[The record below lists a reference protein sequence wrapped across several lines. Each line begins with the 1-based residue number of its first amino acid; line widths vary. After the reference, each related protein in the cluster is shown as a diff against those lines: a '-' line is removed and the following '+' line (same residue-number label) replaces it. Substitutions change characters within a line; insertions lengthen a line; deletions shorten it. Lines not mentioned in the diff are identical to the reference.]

1 MRTVT
6 NDIKQALKQPTTTRK
21 GEIIVN
27 NTAIPV
33 YNVEYY
39 ADCYD
44 EGKVI
49 GNVIAAQLS
58 FDMEYTGKIDEF
70 QYRDY
75 VKVGNTFQYIDMGTF
90 KVFDEQDQDTFE
102 KHIVAFDKIINF
114 NAPYVERMTYP
125 CTIQDLYEDI
135 CDQAGVVPLQVTLA
149 NGTFILENSQF
160 EENITLKTALKYIA
174 SINGVFG
181 SVKDDKLKLSLG
193 TDTDEVISKS
203 QHEPVEWKRRTYG
216 INQVILGD
224 ENVEGEYVVMQDD
237 EDIALNGVHKLVINN
252 NPFAYNQT
260 KRSQLI
266 QPLFNQVKGFGYIPY
281 EMETEWLPYLE
292 IGDKITIDETETI
305 ILRINAKSPKALEST
320 MSAPALIDSA
330 IDYLDNTET
339 IDNRL
344 KKTEISVDKA
354 NQTINLLVEET
365 GEFDDR
371 LSNLTVTVDG
381 INSKVESNYN
391 FIRENTANNIITIDD
406 MQADGLLALKITG
419 ELTNDTQDP
428 NIYLSISDNDPN
440 LVKLPMFELHKLN
453 DEIYDEF
460 NIEAIYND
468 ELEAYELHMYLIT
481 RVDYYENEAHEI
493 TANHNYLLAQDSE
506 ILLTEDGE
514 ELLLEQFP
522 ETRTDYG
529 IIDIP
534 ISKGQHSFRVVG
546 FDSLDYYIKYA
557 IINEISDEFALK
569 KRLVSEIN
577 QSAEG
582 VQIRGD
588 LISLEGRQINMTAEN
603 VNITSDNFQVDSEGN
618 MSCNNAIFNG
628 GEINLI
634 GSKDNPR
641 FTIKYGV
648 DDPEVRMELNAFLNG
663 LMINMKN
670 NMNKP
675 LVWLDGG
682 TSGYDGSL
690 YGKIEV
696 NNELGDAPVVISGEM
711 GQINAKY
718 IELGLSTIYLDGDTG
733 NITCVSLT
741 QTSKEEIKK
750 NFEKLENALE
760 IVKDTDIYK
769 YNLKNEE
776 DGSKKHIGIVIGDKF
791 KYRKEITSANNDGAE
806 LYPMISVLWQA
817 VKEQQEQ
824 IQELKNEINK
834 LKGGN

>member
-75 VKVGNTFQYIDMGTF
+75 VKVGNIFKYIDMGTF

-114 NAPYVERMTYP
+114 NTPYVERITYP
-125 CTIQDLYEDI
+125 CTMQDLYEDI
-135 CDQAGVVPLQVTLA
+135 CDQAGVIPIQVSLA
-149 NGTFILENSQF
+149 NGSFIIENSQF
-160 EENITLKTALKYIA
+160 EENITLKTALKYVA

-203 QHEPVEWKRRTYG
+203 EHEPVDWKRRTYG

-224 ENVEGEYVVMQDD
+224 ENVEGEYVVMRDD

-281 EMETEWLPYLE
+281 EMGTEWLPYLE

-305 ILRINAKSPKALEST
+305 VLRINAKSPNALEST
-320 MSAPALIDSA
+320 MSAPALIDNA

-344 KKTEISVDKA
+344 RKTEVSVDKA
-354 NQTINLLVEET
+354 NQTIGLLVEET
-365 GEFDDR
+365 GEFDNR

-419 ELTNDTQDP
+419 ELTNNTQDP
-428 NIYLSISDNDPN
+428 NIYLSIS
-440 LVKLPMFELHKLN
+440 
-453 DEIYDEF
+453 
-460 NIEAIYND
+460 
-468 ELEAYELHMYLIT
+468 
-481 RVDYYENEAHEI
+481 
-493 TANHNYLLAQDSE
+493 
-506 ILLTEDGE
+506 
-514 ELLLEQFP
+514 
-522 ETRTDYG
+522 
-529 IIDIP
+529 
-534 ISKGQHSFRVVG
+534 
-546 FDSLDYYIKYA
+546 
-557 IINEISDEFALK
+557 
-569 KRLVSEIN
+569 
-577 QSAEG
+577 
-582 VQIRGD
+582 
-588 LISLEGRQINMTAEN
+588 ISLPVCFFYKLF
-603 VNITSDNFQVDSEGN
+603 VNF
-618 MSCNNAIFNG
+618 
-628 GEINLI
+628 
-634 GSKDNPR
+634 
-641 FTIKYGV
+641 
-648 DDPEVRMELNAFLNG
+648 
-663 LMINMKN
+663 
-670 NMNKP
+670 
-675 LVWLDGG
+675 
-682 TSGYDGSL
+682 
-690 YGKIEV
+690 
-696 NNELGDAPVVISGEM
+696 
-711 GQINAKY
+711 
-718 IELGLSTIYLDGDTG
+718 
-733 NITCVSLT
+733 
-741 QTSKEEIKK
+741 
-750 NFEKLENALE
+750 
-760 IVKDTDIYK
+760 
-769 YNLKNEE
+769 
-776 DGSKKHIGIVIGDKF
+776 
-791 KYRKEITSANNDGAE
+791 
-806 LYPMISVLWQA
+806 
-817 VKEQQEQ
+817 
-824 IQELKNEINK
+824 
-834 LKGGN
+834 

>member
-58 FDMEYTGKIDEF
+58 FDMEYTGEIDEF

-75 VKVGNTFQYIDMGTF
+75 VKVGNVFKHIDMGTF

-114 NAPYVERMTYP
+114 NAPYVERITYP
-125 CTIQDLYEDI
+125 CTMQDLYEDI
-135 CDQAGVVPLQVTLA
+135 CDQAGVIPIQVSLA
-149 NGTFILENSQF
+149 NGSFIIENSQF
-160 EENITLKTALKYIA
+160 EENITLKTALKYVA

-193 TDTDEVISKS
+193 TDTNEVISKS
-203 QHEPVEWKRRTYG
+203 EHEPVDWKRRTYG

-281 EMETEWLPYLE
+281 EMGTEWLPYLE
-292 IGDKITIDETETI
+292 IGDRITIDETETI
-305 ILRINAKSPKALEST
+305 VLRINAKSPNALEST
-320 MSAPALIDSA
+320 MSAPALIDNA

-344 KKTEISVDKA
+344 RKTEVSVDKA
-354 NQTINLLVEET
+354 NQTIGLLVEET
-365 GEFDDR
+365 GEFDNR

-419 ELTNDTQDP
+419 ELTNNTQDP

-481 RVDYYENEAHEI
+481 RVDYYENQAHEI
-493 TANHNYLLAQDSE
+493 TADHNYLLAQDSE
-506 ILLTEDGE
+506 ILLTEDDE

-588 LISLEGRQINMTAEN
+588 LISLEGRQIDMTAEN
-603 VNITSDNFQVDSEGN
+603 INITSNNFNVDEEGN
-618 MSCNNAIFNG
+618 MTCNDATMNNATMNNATINNG
-628 GEINLI
+628 IIDITSPNGDTTSI
-634 GSKDNPR
+634 G
-641 FTIKYGV
+641 
-648 DDPEVRMELNAFLNG
+648 A
-663 LMINMKN
+663 
-670 NMNKP
+670 
-675 LVWLDGG
+675 
-682 TSGYDGSL
+682 TSGIVLEDNSLSHLGFYFKSYLHSNGMTLYDDTSNYAKL
-690 YGKIEV
+690 VIDPDDIRMTNP
-696 NNELGDAPVVISGEM
+696 NNVTDTIIQLHRGNGDI
-711 GQINAKY
+711 K
-718 IELGLSTIYLDGDTG
+718 
-733 NITCVSLT
+733 CVSLT
-741 QTSKEEIKK
+741 QTSKEEEKK
-750 NFEKLENALE
+750 NFKKLENALD
-760 IVKDTDIYK
+760 IVKNVDIYE
-769 YNLKNEE
+769 YNFKFEK
-776 DGSKKHIGIVIGDKF
+776 DKDKKHIGFVIGDNY
-791 KYRKEITSANNDGAE
+791 KYRKEITSENNDGVDT
-806 LYPMISVLWQA
+806 YSMVSVLWKA
-817 VKEQQEQ
+817 VQEQQEQ

-834 LKGGN
+834 LKGGK